1 MTLSNATDPFGL
13 FLETVGRTPAFRGT
27 PRNYTVEQ
35 FSYGKGY
42 GLVAALNIVKLP
54 TGYTLLW
61 NVQAQTADL
70 FDYGTTLQTF
80 FAPNWYTTLPPTAAN
95 VNDTRAT

>member
-1 MTLSNATDPFGL
+1 
-13 FLETVGRTPAFRGT
+13 
-27 PRNYTVEQ
+27 
-35 FSYGKGY
+35 
-42 GLVAALNIVKLP
+42 LNIVKLP